1 MPRRLRIFLIVL
13 IGEPPASGVV
23 GLAFTVEQLELML
36 AEARRREK
44 GVA

>member
-1 MPRRLRIFLIVL
+1 LIVL
-13 IGEPPASGVV
+13 IGGPPASGVV